1 MYTLGPFNIV
11 EETDRILREQSIFGQ
26 FNYLTS
32 IIVPDEEDSNCDNSL
47 IIDLSG
53 YGSKN
58 NVLQVNNVYFLLGRL
73 VKTKE
78 SEPGY
83 TLFYEHSSAFHMG
96 DCQAFYAQGISR
108 LKGKAILLSVSNGP
122 QNLAS
127 SVSGAA
133 LGPSTRGIRLV
144 IKPSTPTIGGQ
155 PRPFKPRHGSVAATP
170 KASNTAPKASYSVKS
185 SSKLVEDGEV
195 LENDDVFVNTFPKDK
210 GQNKRSADSS
220 PTATPTGLSD
230 AQKRFKQSRQ

>member
-108 LKGKAILLSVSNGP
+108 QSSYPCQTVLRTSLHLFLVQRWVPPLAGFVLL
-122 QNLAS
+122 
-127 SVSGAA
+127 
-133 LGPSTRGIRLV
+133 
-144 IKPSTPTIGGQ
+144 
-155 PRPFKPRHGSVAATP
+155 FAATP

-210 GQNKRSADSS
+210 GQNKRPADSS

-230 AQKRFKQSRQ
+230 AQKQFKQSRQ

>member
-1 MYTLGPFNIV
+1 MSAPSAKRTSHPMYTLGPFNIV
-11 EETDRILREQSIFGQ
+11 EETDCILREQSIFGQ

-78 SEPGY
+78 YKPGY

-108 LKGKAILLSVSNGP
+108 LKGKVAVFGFGIVVHKEEVKVPGPNNGTQTNLHVTLRHHDY
-122 QNLAS
+122 QNLVRQNVLLISIIGVADFFFS
-127 SVSGAA
+127 
-133 LGPSTRGIRLV
+133 PSYLTC
-144 IKPSTPTIGGQ
+144 
-155 PRPFKPRHGSVAATP
+155 
-170 KASNTAPKASYSVKS
+170 
-185 SSKLVEDGEV
+185 
-195 LENDDVFVNTFPKDK
+195 
-210 GQNKRSADSS
+210 
-220 PTATPTGLSD
+220 
-230 AQKRFKQSRQ
+230 